1 MKKLANWLALSISLL
16 SMGIFNPFWPIWGES
31 YVADYGNGHFINITS
46 SSLTS
51 FLNND
56 HYSSFQHFSAIF
68 SLVCLYLATAVL
80 IVAIIIS
87 FAKKK
92 DYAVIDYSLIGL
104 LIVSSIFL
112 PFTCRYQTMLF
123 ILYSFLPLVGGLM
136 ILIKRFKR
144 TK

>member
-1 MKKLANWLALSISLL
+1 
-16 SMGIFNPFWPIWGES
+16 
-31 YVADYGNGHFINITS
+31 
-46 SSLTS
+46 
-51 FLNND
+51 LNND